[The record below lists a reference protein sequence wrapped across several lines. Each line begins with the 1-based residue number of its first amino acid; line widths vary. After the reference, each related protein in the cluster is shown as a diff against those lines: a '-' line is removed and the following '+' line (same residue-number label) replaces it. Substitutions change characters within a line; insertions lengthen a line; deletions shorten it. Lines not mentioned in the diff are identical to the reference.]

1 MSRSSIGAPT
11 MARGI
16 RIPVNDPCLDEL
28 LCGVQAHADWLL
40 SGAPSPKL
48 EEVAKQFEER
58 NRRLYKLADRVR
70 AEALERPQTDPRL
83 DDLLAAI
90 QGHSEWRLLTHGG
103 LDLESYA
110 GEHKREDQQL
120 YDLAAMVRLRA
131 FEGSPHS
138 DVYLDP
144 GDLEAVL
151 TGRKTVMRIPVE
163 HNQTGKI
170 LPSYYQ
176 KGGPY
181 PLVSTPRDAGPTL
194 LELIPSRT
202 LRILDVRM
210 EPLGKVD
217 DGEARLEGH
226 SDHPSFLER
235 FWERYGH
242 ALVDWPVWRYELEP
256 VEPYSD
262 TH

>member
-1 MSRSSIGAPT
+1 MSRSIGAPT
-11 MARGI
+11 MAKGI

-40 SGAPSPKL
+40 SGSPSPKL
-48 EEVAKQFEER
+48 EEVARQYEER
-58 NRRLYKLADRVR
+58 NQLLYKLAERVR
-70 AEALERPQTDPRL
+70 ADALERPQTDPCL
-83 DDLLAAI
+83 DELLAAI
-90 QGHSEWRLLTHGG
+90 QEHAEWRLLTHGCF
-103 LDLESYA
+103 DLESYVR
-110 GEHKREDQQL
+110 EYKREDREL
-120 YDLAAMVRLRA
+120 YDLAAMVRLQA
-131 FEGSPHS
+131 FERSPHS

-163 HNQTGKI
+163 HNRTRKI
-170 LPSYYQ
+170 LGSYYK

-217 DGEARLEGH
+217 DAEARLEGH
-226 SDHPSFLER
+226 ADRPSFLES

-242 ALVDWPVWRYELEP
+242 ALFDWAVWRYEFVH
-256 VEPYSD
+256 VEP
-262 TH
+262 